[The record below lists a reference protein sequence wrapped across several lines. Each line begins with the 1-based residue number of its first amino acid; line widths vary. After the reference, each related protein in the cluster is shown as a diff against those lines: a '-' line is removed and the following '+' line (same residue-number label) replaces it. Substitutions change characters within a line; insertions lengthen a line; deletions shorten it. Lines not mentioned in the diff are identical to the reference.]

1 MNEILQKKIDELD
14 SAQQYDCWYLVKQDT
29 SFTSLCY
36 QVSFL
41 KRYQDEN
48 MNINLQEYIK
58 ECANELKTK
67 KKDIHVSDTH
77 RSLRVAAFFG
87 LIVLSKATYKDALIT
102 ETFFEITDKCN
113 GEYEKTDLYIDIIQ
127 RQIEKIYISSIIDEE
142 YNGVRKQYRLYP
154 VLFLY
159 KILLEIGHVTK
170 TYSISINEYRYFIST
185 TKRYEDFLSTLLL
198 IKLLRESP
206 EVNTKLEMYRQK
218 VDSRLIQ
225 ALKQLPTLEIDNS
238 TIQIK
243 PNKLDEVARIVF
255 DFENHYNHFDM
266 TDYIN
271 FLGSKKSIHD
281 VIVEQKL
288 KNDSILIDFSYLYDL
303 PNKNFAFECLRLM
316 EVYGLITYENLEFLT
331 DKAKCRKEL
340 LSSFPI
346 LKQLE
351 NNKDINEQCFDSTG
365 NQRYYFEIKEYL
377 GVSYVITNDWYYG
390 NDTNRNTKTPFVN
403 WIIEKI
409 KNNTFIGYNKIY
421 YGIPGCGKSYHIEH
435 NVLKLVDKEH
445 DVFRTT
451 FYLDYSNSDFIG
463 QIYPKVEEDKV
474 TYENI
479 PGPFTKALKRAF
491 EEPNRMIYLVIEE
504 INRGNA
510 AAIFGD
516 TFQLLDR
523 LEENHDGRVV
533 GDSEYP
539 ISNEF
544 IESYLGSL
552 VKKGQVYI
560 PHNLTILATMNTSD
574 QNVFPLDTAFKRRW
588 DRERIV
594 SNWDDC
600 VIKDM
605 YIPFTDITWKNF
617 AETMNDRMVSSND
630 DGEVIVSEDKKLGA
644 YFASKQMLVDRENR
658 KVDCDEN
665 KIKLKKF
672 VSNVIDYLYNDVTK
686 FDHTILFEEQ
696 ATYDDIYEKM
706 ISYQASSGKDLFLH
720 VLKETIEP
728 DMLDNLDDDD
738 NE

>member
-41 KRYQDEN
+41 KQYQDEN
-48 MNINLQEYIK
+48 MNTNLQEYIK
-58 ECANELKTK
+58 ECVNELKTK
-67 KKDIHVSDTH
+67 KNDIHVSDTH

-87 LIVLSKATYKDALIT
+87 LIVLSKSTYKDALIT
-102 ETFFEITDKCN
+102 ETFFEITNKCN

-170 TYSISINEYRYFIST
+170 NYSISINEYRYLVST

-206 EVNTKLEMYRQK
+206 EINSKLEVYRQK

-243 PNKLDEVARIVF
+243 SNKLNEIARIVF
-255 DFENHYNHFDM
+255 DFENHYNHLDM
-266 TDYIN
+266 IDYIN
-271 FLGSKKSIHD
+271 FLGSKKSMHD
-281 VIVEQKL
+281 MIVEQKQ
-288 KNDSILIDFSYLYDL
+288 KNNSILKDFSYLYDL
-303 PNKNFAFECLRLM
+303 SNKNFAFECLRLM

-331 DKAKCRKEL
+331 DKAKCSNEF

-351 NNKDINEQCFDSTG
+351 NNNDINEQCFDSTG

-377 GVSYVITNDWYYG
+377 GDSYVITNDWYY
-390 NDTNRNTKTPFVN
+390 NTNSKNTKAPFVN

-463 QIYPKVEEDKV
+463 QIYPKVEDDKV
-474 TYENI
+474 TYEDI

-516 TFQLLDR
+516 VFQLLDR
-523 LEENHDGRVV
+523 LEEDHDGRVV

-544 IESYLGSL
+544 IESYLGDL

-617 AETMNDRMVSSND
+617 AETINERMVSANE

-644 YFASKQMLVDRENR
+644 YFASKQMLVNKEDRREYN
-658 KVDCDEN
+658 DEN
-665 KIKLKKF
+665 KRKLKKF
-672 VSNVIDYLYNDVTK
+672 VSNVIDYLYNDVTR
-686 FDHTILFEEQ
+686 FDHNILFEEK

-706 ISYQASSGKDLFLH
+706 ISYQVSSGKDLFLH

-728 DMLDNLDDDD
+728 DTIDNLDDDD